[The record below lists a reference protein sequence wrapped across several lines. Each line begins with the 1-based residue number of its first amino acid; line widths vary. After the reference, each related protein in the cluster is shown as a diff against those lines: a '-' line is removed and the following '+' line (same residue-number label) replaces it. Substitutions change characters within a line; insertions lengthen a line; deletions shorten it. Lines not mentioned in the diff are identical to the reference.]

1 MRPYLLDFL
10 IEAHAAFALLPE
22 TLFLT
27 VNILDRYCS
36 KRVVYRKHYQ
46 LVGVT
51 ALLVAAKYGDCKERV
66 PTIKELGKMCCNL
79 YEEHTFIEMEW
90 HVLQTLDWVI
100 GHPTVDSFLQLA
112 RESHMYDVEAEH
124 LALYIA
130 EIAMFHRD
138 FVSKRSSDL
147 ARSAMALAR
156 VILGR
161 KQPDVGSWEA
171 SYDQRT
177 LYALSHI
184 VTGPS
189 TVLSQ
194 KYASAHLSRAST
206 TLRTF
211 LVQNSIISPG
221 LQQITPPRAALS
233 SNYSHV
239 PSHTITAYQTPVKC
253 SGPHMPHGALT
264 PPETPDVEV
273 FGANTFSSFPRPPQ
287 ASPTPQKFHEPAMMG
302 HTYHPSPLT
311 TMM

>member
-51 ALLVAAKYGDCKERV
+51 ALLVAAKYGDCKDRV

-112 RESHMYDVEAEH
+112 RESTMYDAEAEH

-138 FVSKRSSDL
+138 FVSKRASDV

-156 VILGR
+156 IILGR
-161 KQPDVGSWEA
+161 KQPEPGSWEA
-171 SYDQRT
+171 SYDERT
-177 LYALSHI
+177 LYALSN
-184 VTGPS
+184 VVSGPS
-189 TVLSQ
+189 TILSQ
-194 KYASAHLSRAST
+194 KYSSAHLSRASL
-206 TLRTF
+206 TLRNF
-211 LVQNSIISPG
+211 LVRNSIISSP
-221 LQQITPPRAALS
+221 LRPLAPPRAALS
-233 SNYSHV
+233 STYLQV
-239 PSHTITAYQTPVKC
+239 PSHNAPVHLTPVK
-253 SGPHMPHGALT
+253 GNGHHMLHGALT
-264 PPETPDVEV
+264 PPETPDVDV
-273 FGANTFSSFPRPPQ
+273 FGANALSFPQSPQ

-302 HTYHPSPLT
+302 HTYHPSPIT
-311 TMM
+311 AMM